1 MWAEIPDAKEKA
13 EAQILASTIL
23 GSNYE
28 KVILENRIID
38 IESFRDTYISV
49 QEQIDDNTSMIESYE
64 EKITYYEELKKQWQD
79 ITDAYEQ
86 SQEDLLAAQFFGA
99 DWEKTILEGRTEEI
113 TKFKDAYLATQQAIV
128 AAAWESAQA
137 QVDAANYAAQNGGG
151 ALPPPTVDLSNIP
164 DDFLATGDEE
174 YETYSFGDRVFN
186 SESERDAY
194 AAEYRKQIDDEKIAA
209 AKSEEEARKVAEARE
224 AAEKAKHERWLEE
237 EKLRKAR
244 EAIRGSAFSTY
255 HDGLEKG
262 YVGSKYRKLT
272 DDEMLN
278 LFQKFGNGQLK
289 PGEVPALLKQGE
301 LVMTPEQQANIAR
314 NMQMLYGE
322 SAMTY
327 NNPPQNIHTNNNT
340 TPVVQ
345 NINLTLPNVTN
356 NSGYERLEKEL
367 KQMQIDALQVANRR

>member
-1 MWAEIPDAKEKA
+1 M
-13 EAQILASTIL
+13 ASTIL

-38 IESFRDTYISV
+38 IESFRDSYISV

-99 DWEKTILEGRTEEI
+99 DWESQILSGRLDILSDFKTQYI
-113 TKFKDAYLATQQAIV
+113 TTQQEIAD
-128 AAAWESAQA
+128 AAWRSAQA

-151 ALPPPTVDLSNIP
+151 TIPTGNTPSTDDILSGYAPTSGEI
-164 DDFLATGDEE
+164 
-174 YETYSFGDRVFN
+174 ETYVVGDRVFN
-186 SESERDAY
+186 SKG
-194 AAEYRKQIDDEKIAA
+194 AAEAY
-209 AKSEEEARKVAEARE
+209 EEELR
-224 AAEKAKHERWLEE
+224 
-237 EKLRKAR
+237 RKAHNKN
-244 EAIRGSAFSTY
+244 ISTTGGGKVLAMKY

>member
-13 EAQILASTIL
+13 EAQILASSIL

-79 ITDAYEQ
+79 IADVYEQ

-99 DWEKTILEGRTEEI
+99 DWEKTILEGRTVEI
-113 TKFKDAYLATQQAIV
+113 TKFKDAYLATQQEIAD
-128 AAAWESAQA
+128 AAWRSAQA
-137 QVDAANYAAQNGGG
+137 QVDAANYAAKNGGG
-151 ALPPPTVDLSNIP
+151 KLPPQPTDEVKIP
-164 DDFLATGDEE
+164 DNFLATEEEE
-174 YETYSFGDRVFN
+174 YETYVVGDRVFN
-186 SESERDAY
+186 S
-194 AAEYRKQIDDEKIAA
+194 K
-209 AKSEEEARKVAEARE
+209 E
-224 AAEKAKHERWLEE
+224 AAEAYEKWLEE
-237 EKLRKAR
+237 LAHKNYSSSAGGGKLTMMK
-244 EAIRGSAFSTY
+244 Y

-322 SAMTY
+322 NAMTY